1 MASSMRADLVSA
13 PAHKG
18 NDTSEDQAFLAGGG
32 EMGERIRS
40 HNWAATPLG
49 SPSTWPTA
57 LRSAVSIMLGSSFP
71 TAIYWGPELRLLYND
86 AWAPIPAERHPDA
99 LGRAGKGV
107 WPDIWHIVGPQ
118 FEDVLR
124 TGKGVSTFDQ
134 MLPMVRNGLAQE
146 TYWNYSLS
154 AIRNDDGGIAGVFNQ
169 GHETTG
175 RVLAERRLR
184 QLNESLEE
192 QVAARTGERNELW
205 ALSRDIMLRCGFDGR
220 ILTVNP
226 AWTEVLGWREDELIG
241 RLLFDFIHRDD
252 LEYTRTAAASHKAGG
267 SYSSFENR
275 YRRRDGTYRWIS
287 WSTRPTDAVIT
298 AVGRDITMDK
308 EAAEALS
315 LTEEALRQAQEREL
329 EASEAKY
336 QVLTNAMPQMV
347 WSTLRDGFHDYYN
360 AQWYE
365 FTGVPVGSTDGEGW
379 NGMFHPDDQERAW
392 ERWRHSLATG
402 EPYEIEYR
410 LRHHSGDYRWVL
422 GRALPV
428 RDPKGAIIRWI
439 GTCTDIDESKRSAER
454 NELLSRELSHRIKNI
469 FAVIS
474 GLVSLTGSRKGE
486 LRPIVKELLG
496 RIAALGRAHE
506 FARPHSAQSAPK
518 VGESTLHGLLSVLLS
533 PYSVDGSCRISI
545 RGADPMVD
553 DKGATPLALVIHELA
568 TNAAKY
574 GALSTSEGHVTIDI
588 SDQGGKLELIWTEN
602 GGPPITGSPTRHG
615 FGTDLAELSVSR
627 QLGGEISKEWPPEGL
642 KVTMRIDAKT
652 LHRGTQSV

>member
-1 MASSMRADLVSA
+1 M
-13 PAHKG
+13 
-18 NDTSEDQAFLAGGG
+18 SEDQAFLAGGG
-32 EMGERIRS
+32 EMGDRIRS
-40 HNWAATPLG
+40 LDWAATPLG
-49 SPSTWPTA
+49 SPSAWPTA
-57 LRSAVSIMLGSSFP
+57 MRSAVSIMLGSSFP

-86 AWAPIPAERHPDA
+86 AWAPIPAERHPHA
-99 LGRAGKGV
+99 LGRPGKEV
-107 WPDIWHIVGPQ
+107 WSDIWHVVGPQ
-118 FEDVLR
+118 FEEVLR

-134 MLPMVRNGLAQE
+134 MLPMVRNGLAEE

-154 AIRNDDGGIAGVFNQ
+154 AIRHDDGSIAGVFNQ
-169 GHETTG
+169 GHETTA
-175 RVLAERRLR
+175 RVLAERQLR

-205 ALSRDIMLRCGFDGR
+205 ALSRDIMLRCGFDGK

-226 AWTEVLGWREDELIG
+226 AWTEVLGWREDEWIG
-241 RLLFDFIHRDD
+241 SSLFELVHEDD
-252 LEYTRTAAASHKAGG
+252 LERTRTSAALHKEGESYTR
-267 SYSSFENR
+267 FENR
-275 YRRRDGTYRWIS
+275 YRHRDGSYRWIS

-298 AVGRDITMDK
+298 AVGRDITMEK

-315 LTEEALRQAQEREL
+315 RTEKALRQAQEREL

-347 WSTLRDGFHDYYN
+347 WSTLPDGFHDYYN
-360 AQWYE
+360 AQWYA
-365 FTGVPVGSTDGEGW
+365 FTGVPVGSTDGEAW

-392 ERWRHSLATG
+392 EQWRHSLATG
-402 EPYEIEYR
+402 EAYEIEYR
-410 LRHHSGDYRWVL
+410 LRHHSGEYRWVL

-428 RDPKGAIIRWI
+428 RDPGGAIIRWI

-474 GLVSLTGSRKGE
+474 GLVNLTGSRQGG
-486 LRPIVKELLG
+486 LRPVMRELLG

-506 FARPHSAQSAPK
+506 FARPHSVKSAPE
-518 VGESTLHGLLSVLLS
+518 VGESTLHGLLAVLLS
-533 PYSVDGSCRISI
+533 PYSVDGRSRITI
-545 RGADPMVD
+545 RGTDAMVD

-574 GALSTSEGHVTIDI
+574 GALSTSDGHVSVDI
-588 SDQGGKLELIWTEN
+588 SENDGQLELVWAEI

-627 QLGGEISKEWPPEGL
+627 QLGGELSKEWSREGL
-642 KVTMRIDAKT
+642 KVTMRVDAKR
-652 LHRGTQSV
+652 LHRGT

>member
-1 MASSMRADLVSA
+1 
-13 PAHKG
+13 
-18 NDTSEDQAFLAGGG
+18 
-32 EMGERIRS
+32 MGERIRS
-40 HNWAATPLG
+40 FDWAATPLG
-49 SPSTWPTA
+49 SPSSWPTA

-71 TAIYWGPELRLLYND
+71 TAVYWGPELRLLYND
-86 AWAPIPAERHPDA
+86 AWAPIPAERHPNA
-99 LGRAGKGV
+99 LGRAGKEV
-107 WPDIWHIVGPQ
+107 WPDIWNVVGPQ

-134 MLPMVRNGLAQE
+134 MLPMVRNGLAEE

-154 AIRNDDGGIAGVFNQ
+154 AIRNDDGSIAGVFNQ
-169 GHETTG
+169 GHETSA

-192 QVAARTGERNELW
+192 QIAARTGERNELW
-205 ALSRDIMLRCGFDGR
+205 ALSRDIMLRCGFDGK

-226 AWTEVLGWREDELIG
+226 AWTEALGWREEELIG
-241 RLLFDFIHRDD
+241 SSLFDLVHPDD
-252 LEYTRTAAASHKAGG
+252 LEPTRTGAASHEAGT

-275 YRRRDGTYRWIS
+275 YRHRDGSYRWIS
-287 WSTRPTDAVIT
+287 WSTRPTDTVIT
-298 AVGRDITMDK
+298 AVGRDITVEK

-315 LTEEALRQAQEREL
+315 RTEEALRQAQEREL

-347 WSTLRDGFHDYYN
+347 WSTLPDGFHDYYN
-360 AQWYE
+360 AQWYA
-365 FTGVPVGSTDGEGW
+365 FTGVPAGSTDGEGW
-379 NGMFHPDDQERAW
+379 NGMFHPDDRDRAW
-392 ERWRHSLATG
+392 EQWRHSLATG

-410 LRHHSGDYRWVL
+410 LRHHSGEYRWVL

-428 RDPKGAIIRWI
+428 RDPEGRIIRWI

-486 LRPIVKELLG
+486 LRPVMKELVG

-518 VGESTLHGLLSVLLS
+518 VGESTLHGLLTVLLS
-533 PYSVDGSCRISI
+533 PYSVDGKSRISI
-545 RGADPMVD
+545 RGADVMVD

-574 GALSTSEGHVTIDI
+574 GALSTSEGRVTVEI
-588 SDQGGKLELIWTEN
+588 SENGGQLELVWAEN
-602 GGPPITGSPTRHG
+602 GGPPITASPTRRG

-627 QLGGEISKEWPPEGL
+627 QLGGEILKEWPADGL
-642 KVTMRIDAKT
+642 KVIMRIEASR
-652 LHRGTQSV
+652 LHRSTESV

>member
-1 MASSMRADLVSA
+1 M
-13 PAHKG
+13 
-18 NDTSEDQAFLAGGG
+18 SENQEFLAGGG

-49 SPSTWPTA
+49 SPSTWSTA
-57 LRSAVSIMLGSSFP
+57 LRSAVSIMLGSKFP
-71 TAIYWGPELRLLYND
+71 TAVYWGPELRLLYND

-99 LGRAGKGV
+99 LGRAGKEV
-107 WPDIWHIVGPQ
+107 WPDIWHVVGPQ
-118 FEDVLR
+118 FEDVLK

-134 MLPMVRNGLAQE
+134 MLPMVRNGLAEE

-154 AIRNDDGGIAGVFNQ
+154 AIRNDDGSIVGVFNQ
-169 GHETTG
+169 GHETSA

-192 QVAARTGERNELW
+192 QVAARTGERNQLW

-241 RLLFDFIHRDD
+241 SSLFDLIHPDD
-252 LEYTRTAAASHKAGG
+252 IEHTRAGAASHEAGT

-275 YRRRDGTYRWIS
+275 YRHRDGSYRWIS

-308 EAAEALS
+308 EAAEVLS
-315 LTEEALRQAQEREL
+315 RTEDALRQAQEREL

-347 WSTLRDGFHDYYN
+347 WSTLPDGFHDYYN
-360 AQWYE
+360 AQWYA

-392 ERWRHSLATG
+392 DQWRHSLATG

-410 LRHHSGDYRWVL
+410 LRHHSGEYRWVL

-428 RDPKGAIIRWI
+428 RDPEGGIIRWI
-439 GTCTDIDESKRSAER
+439 GTCTDIDDSKRSAER

-486 LRPIVKELLG
+486 LRPVMKELLG

-506 FARPHSAQSAPK
+506 FARPHSPQSAPNL
-518 VGESTLHGLLSVLLS
+518 GESTLHGLFTVLLS
-533 PYSVDGSCRISI
+533 PYSVDGSSRISI
-545 RGADPMVD
+545 RGADAMVD

-574 GALSTSEGHVTIDI
+574 GALSTSEGHVTVDI
-588 SDQGGKLELIWTEN
+588 SENGGQLELVWAEN
-602 GGPPITGSPTRHG
+602 GGPPITSSPTRHG

-627 QLGGEISKEWPPEGL
+627 QLGGEIMKEWTPEGL
-642 KVTMRIDAKT
+642 KVTMRVDARR

>member
-1 MASSMRADLVSA
+1 
-13 PAHKG
+13 
-18 NDTSEDQAFLAGGG
+18 
-32 EMGERIRS
+32 MGERIRS
-40 HNWAATPLG
+40 FNWAATPLG
-49 SPSTWPTA
+49 LPNTWPTA

-71 TAIYWGPELRLLYND
+71 TAVYWGPELLLLYND
-86 AWAPIPAERHPDA
+86 AWLPIPADRHPDA
-99 LGRAGKGV
+99 LGRPGKEV
-107 WPDIWHIVGPQ
+107 WPDIWHVVGPQ

-134 MLPMVRNGLAQE
+134 MLPMERNGLAQE

-154 AIRNDDGGIAGVFNQ
+154 AIRNNDGSVAGVFNQ
-169 GHETTG
+169 GHETSA

-184 QLNESLEE
+184 QLNASLEE
-192 QVAARTGERNELW
+192 QIAARTGERNELW
-205 ALSRDIMLRCGFDGR
+205 ALSRDIMLRCGFDGK

-226 AWTEVLGWREDELIG
+226 AWTEVLDWREDESIG
-241 RLLFDFIHRDD
+241 SSLLDLVHPED
-252 LEYTRTAAASHKAGG
+252 LEHTRVAAASHQAGT

-275 YRRRDGTYRWIS
+275 YRHRDGSYRWIS

-298 AVGRDITMDK
+298 AVGRDITMEK

-315 LTEEALRQAQEREL
+315 RTQEALRQAQEREL

-347 WSTLRDGFHDYYN
+347 WSTLPDGFHDYYN
-360 AQWYE
+360 ARWYA

-379 NGMFHPDDQERAW
+379 NGMFHPDDQDRAW
-392 ERWRHSLATG
+392 EQWRHSLATG

-410 LRHHSGDYRWVL
+410 LRHHSGEYRWVL

-428 RDPKGAIIRWI
+428 RDPEGGVIRWI

-474 GLVSLTGSRKGE
+474 GLVSLTGSRRGE
-486 LRPIVKELLG
+486 LRPVMKELLG

-506 FARPHSAQSAPK
+506 FARPHSVQSAPK
-518 VGESTLHGLLSVLLS
+518 VGESTLHGLLTVLLS
-533 PYSVDGSCRISI
+533 PYTVDGRSRISI
-545 RGADPMVD
+545 RGADAMID

-574 GALSTSEGHVTIDI
+574 GALSTSEGHVTVDI
-588 SDQGGKLELIWTEN
+588 SENAGQLELVWSER
-602 GGPPITGSPTRHG
+602 GGPAIAGSPTRHG

-627 QLGGEISKEWPPEGL
+627 QLGGEILKEWAPEGL
-642 KVTMRIDAKT
+642 KVTMRVDARR
-652 LHRGTQSV
+652 LHRGAPSV

>member
-1 MASSMRADLVSA
+1 
-13 PAHKG
+13 
-18 NDTSEDQAFLAGGG
+18 
-32 EMGERIRS
+32 MGERIRS

-49 SPSTWPTA
+49 SPSTWSTA
-57 LRSAVSIMLGSSFP
+57 LRSAVSIMLGSKFP
-71 TAIYWGPELRLLYND
+71 TAVYWGPELRLLYND

-99 LGRAGKGV
+99 LGRAGKEV
-107 WPDIWHIVGPQ
+107 WPDIWHVVGPQ
-118 FEDVLR
+118 FEDVLK

-134 MLPMVRNGLAQE
+134 MLPMVRNGLAEE

-154 AIRNDDGGIAGVFNQ
+154 AIRNDDGSIVGVFNQ
-169 GHETTG
+169 GHETSA

-192 QVAARTGERNELW
+192 QVAARTGERNQLW

-241 RLLFDFIHRDD
+241 SSLFDLIHPDD
-252 LEYTRTAAASHKAGG
+252 IEHTRAGAASHEAGT

-275 YRRRDGTYRWIS
+275 YRHRDGSYRWIS

-308 EAAEALS
+308 EAAEVLS
-315 LTEEALRQAQEREL
+315 RTEDALRQAQEREL

-347 WSTLRDGFHDYYN
+347 WSTLPDGFHDYYN
-360 AQWYE
+360 AQWYA

-392 ERWRHSLATG
+392 DQWRHSLATG

-410 LRHHSGDYRWVL
+410 LRHHSGEYRWVL

-428 RDPKGAIIRWI
+428 RDPEGGIIRWI
-439 GTCTDIDESKRSAER
+439 GTCTDIDDSKRSAER

-486 LRPIVKELLG
+486 LRPVMKELLG

-506 FARPHSAQSAPK
+506 FARPHSPQSAPK
-518 VGESTLHGLLSVLLS
+518 LGESTLHGLFTVLLS
-533 PYSVDGSCRISI
+533 PYSVDGSSRISI
-545 RGADPMVD
+545 RGADAMVD
-553 DKGATPLALVIHELA
+553 DRGATPLALVIHELA

-574 GALSTSEGHVTIDI
+574 GALSTSEGHVTVDI
-588 SDQGGKLELIWTEN
+588 SENGGQLELVWAEN
-602 GGPPITGSPTRHG
+602 GGPPITSSPTRHG

-627 QLGGEISKEWPPEGL
+627 QLGGEIMKEWTPEGL
-642 KVTMRIDAKT
+642 KVTMRVDAKR